1 MRRGVC
7 ISDQLWW
14 RYTYARAHISY
25 CTYEQKVRSAV
36 YVMFG
41 HRHSMI
47 NTGIVKLRTKTIF
60 RVYIS
65 WPMRLD
71 SVLYCQLVHNVNIR
85 FVKLLQA
92 IFPYT
97 NQYTCKSD
105 ITDKFLRS
113 LRFVYWICVVITSN
127 QTPNVKLANSSNQC
141 CSLRR
146 NLTVWSF
153 VITII

>member
-1 MRRGVC
+1 MRRVVC

-14 RYTYARAHISY
+14 RTRSYLILHIRTKRLGQLY
-25 CTYEQKVRSAV
+25 MLCLV
-36 YVMFG
+36 
-41 HRHSMI
+41 I
-47 NTGIVKLRTKTIF
+47 DILDNTGTVKLRTKTIF

-71 SVLYCQLVHNVNIR
+71 PVLYCQLVHNVNIR

-97 NQYTCKSD
+97 NQYKCKSD

-113 LRFVYWICVVITSN
+113 LGFCYWICVVITSN
-127 QTPNVKLANSSNQC
+127 QTPNVKLAIRSNHC
-141 CSLRR
+141 CSLR
-146 NLTVWSF
+146 
-153 VITII
+153 